1 MPVKDKGKTK
11 QAAKVVRQLPME
23 WEDSQEPIP
32 LANAFYFVYEK
43 EQAVLYI
50 GYVDPMITVKA
61 NRSDLTKVPVTLLNR
76 FTLTPNAFLRLKD
89 QVDEV
94 FEGMKSKGVFNE

>member
-11 QAAKVVRQLPME
+11 QAEKVVRQLPME

-43 EQAVLYI
+43 EQAVLYV
-50 GYVDPMITVKA
+50 GYVDPMFTVKA
-61 NRSDLTKVPVTLLNR
+61 NNSDPKEVPVTLLNR
-76 FTLTPNAFLRLKD
+76 FILTPRAFLRLKD

-94 FEGMKSKGVFNE
+94 FDGMISKGVFK